1 MAFKKQGEGKL
12 EQISDYSLSKS
23 LASKLQMP
31 CEWFGMS
38 ICLFLWVSALAKQP
52 PGVSVW
58 TCCSLELLCR
68 VTHWGSAKLLLSDCI
83 LLEGHLCNSKYS
95 TEVSRELEAV
105 LLFLMLL
112 IYLCLLLKRS
122 HFYIC
127 LTGFVECVAF
137 YSIKCIYLA
146 RNNGMLVTHITAI

>member
-1 MAFKKQGEGKL
+1 MRENWNKVMIFLLGREF
-12 EQISDYSLSKS
+12 
-23 LASKLQMP
+23 QMP
-31 CEWFGMS
+31 CEWFGVS
-38 ICLFLWVSALAKQP
+38 ICLFVWVSALAKQP

-58 TCCSLELLCR
+58 ARCCLELLCR

-105 LLFLMLL
+105 IFFLLLL
-112 IYLCLLLKRS
+112 IYLRLLPKRS

-127 LTGFVECVAF
+127 PTGFAECVTS

-146 RNNGMLVTHITAI
+146 RSSGMLVTHTAAIYNI